1 MSEKCI
7 FCEIVAGR
15 IPAKIV
21 NETERTVTFLDIN
34 PVARGHSLVVA
45 KNHFDDVSETDEE
58 VLKEMI
64 VVAKAMG
71 TRIKSKLGAT
81 GYNIFNA
88 SGEDAQQSVS
98 HVHFHIVPRYKNDS
112 LNLWFDTEN
121 IGTSDHDR
129 LQMQLEE
136 G

>member
-1 MSEKCI
+1 MSGKCI

-21 NETERTVTFLDIN
+21 NETERTVTFLDIS
-34 PVARGHSLVVA
+34 PVARGHSLIVA

-88 SGEDAQQSVS
+88 SGEDAQQTVP
-98 HVHFHIVPRYKNDS
+98 HVHFHIVPRYKNDP
-112 LNLWFDTEN
+112 LDLWFNIEN
-121 IGTSDHDR
+121 IGTSDHDH
-129 LQMQLEE
+129 LQMQLGE